1 MPDSDKNKTTIIRP
15 EVVARSFLGKASQ
28 VATSQVEDPFQESY
42 GKGQKILEPP
52 FNPTV
57 LAKLP
62 SISPALG
69 QCINV
74 LVTNVFGFGW
84 DLEQLGEDANQE
96 EPSAE
101 AKNEQNRLYWLF
113 DSVNINQDLTAL
125 QTALWNDLEC
135 TGNAYME
142 VVRGGAGDIIELH
155 RLPSATTRLT
165 TRDEEYT
172 DVEQPVR
179 DRDGRLEKRPRR
191 VRFRRYVQHLPNG
204 KKSWFKEFWDPRA
217 IDPASGDPV
226 GSIDEPANSVIH
238 FSLGCGWSDYG
249 VPRWYANLM
258 GILGNYQA
266 ASVNYYFFEN
276 KSIPPIIITVSGGSL
291 TQETI
296 AKLEDMFKYQ
306 LKGLENFHK
315 GLVLEAIPADVG
327 EIEGEKVATCRI
339 DIKPLTQFIPSD
351 AQFLKY
357 QDANDTSLVA
367 SFKMPPI
374 YLGKSDDYNR
384 ATSMEARRMGEQQ
397 VFEPIRRAFDYRMNA
412 TILAEMGIKNWRFYT
427 LGAPTTD
434 YGDMLSAIGGVK
446 EAVPVKVVLDMIS
459 EMRGTPMEEIPDEL
473 ANTLLGLLG
482 RAGMSEEPGGNEDDQ
497 EGRPQPDDDEDDVPE
512 PTEKAIGVLLN
523 IRKGLQ
529 AHLDKEAAA

>member
-1 MPDSDKNKTTIIRP
+1 MPDSNDKKTTTIIRP
-15 EVVARSFLGKASQ
+15 EVVARTFLGKASQ

-42 GKGQKILEPP
+42 GKGQRILEPP
-52 FNPTV
+52 FNPSV

-84 DLEQLGEDANQE
+84 DLEQLGEDANQA
-96 EPSAE
+96 EPSTEAE
-101 AKNEQNRLYWLF
+101 NERKRLYWLF
-113 DSVNINQDLTAL
+113 DSININQDLTAL

-155 RLPSATTRLT
+155 RLPSSTTRLT
-165 TRDEEYT
+165 SRDEDYT
-172 DVEQPVR
+172 DVMQPVR
-179 DRDGRLEKRPRR
+179 DREGNIEMRPRR
-191 VRFRRYVQHLPNG
+191 VKFRRYVQHLPNG
-204 KKSWFKEFWDPRA
+204 KKSWFKEFWDPRI

-226 GSIDEPANSVIH
+226 GSAPKPANSVIH

-258 GILGNYQA
+258 GVLGNYQA

-276 KSIPPIIITVSGGSL
+276 KSIPPIVITVSGGSL
-291 TQETI
+291 TEETI
-296 AKLEDMFKYQ
+296 KKLEDMFKFE

-327 EIEGEKVATCRI
+327 EIEGEKVAACRI

-357 QDANDTSLVA
+357 QDANDHSLVA

-384 ATSMEARRMGEQQ
+384 ATSMEARRIGEQQ

-412 TILAEMGIKNWRFYT
+412 TILAAMGIRHWRFYT
-427 LGAPTTD
+427 LGGATTD
-434 YGDMLSAIGGVK
+434 YGDMLKAIGGVK

-459 EMRGTPMEEIPDEL
+459 EMRGSPMEELPDEL

-482 RAGMSEEPGGNEDDQ
+482 RADMTGEATSPPLDDDGSINDNRDNEEPA
-497 EGRPQPDDDEDDVPE
+497 
-512 PTEKAIGVLLN
+512 EKAIGVLLN

-529 AHLDKEAAA
+529 AHLDQEAVA